1 MVWGAPQLCKLV
13 TGVNLPQTKMNS
25 GWQGLSGNEDGSLSL
40 CLLHS
45 HVCHR
50 SPQSVGGYPLIAA
63 NEQKPSYIS
72 KEQKSLK
79 CKGTALPKIQY
90 QG

>member
-1 MVWGAPQLCKLV
+1 MQTDDKCEFAPDQ
-13 TGVNLPQTKMNS
+13 NS

-40 CLLHS
+40 CLTHLHL
-45 HVCHR
+45 CHM
-50 SPQSVGGYPLIAA
+50 SPQRVGGYPLIAA

-79 CKGTALPKIQY
+79 SKGIAITVSR
-90 QG
+90 